1 MKRLLFFYNQ
11 LFNLWIKFPEKIR
24 FLLVGG
30 YNTVFS
36 YFLYVLLVYFGLN
49 AQISLLI
56 SFAVSSVN
64 SYLTQKF
71 YVFLTKGNYL
81 NEYLK
86 CLTTWFGSYVLN
98 AVLLFVFMHFF
109 NLNAYIGELIV
120 LILLTVYS
128 FVALKYFAFKT
139 IRK

>member
-1 MKRLLFFYNQ
+1 MKRVLFFYNK
-11 LFNLWIKFPEKIR
+11 LFNLWIRFPEKIR

-36 YFLYVLLVYFGLN
+36 YFLYVLFVYLGLN

-56 SFAVSSVN
+56 SFVVSSVN

-81 NEYLK
+81 NEYVR
-86 CLTTWFGSYVLN
+86 CLTTWLGSYALN

-120 LILLTVYS
+120 LILLTIYS
-128 FVALKYFAFKT
+128 FVTLKYFAF
-139 IRK
+139 RKNK

>member
-36 YFLYVLLVYFGLN
+36 YFLYVLLVYFGVN

-81 NEYLK
+81 DEYLK
-86 CLTTWFGSYVLN
+86 CLTTWLGSYVLN